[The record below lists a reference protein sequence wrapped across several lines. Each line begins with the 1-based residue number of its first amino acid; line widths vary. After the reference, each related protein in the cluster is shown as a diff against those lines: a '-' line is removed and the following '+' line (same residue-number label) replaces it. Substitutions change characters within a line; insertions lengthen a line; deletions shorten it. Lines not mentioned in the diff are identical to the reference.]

1 MTDYL
6 FLSFLVKM
14 SIDVIIIRILTVEKE
29 VVKIS
34 RLLRMVYNGLIL
46 NCVAYSVIE
55 VILKSVDRR

>member
-1 MTDYL
+1 MQ
-6 FLSFLVKM
+6 M

>member
-1 MTDYL
+1 
-6 FLSFLVKM
+6 M

-46 NCVAYSVIE
+46 NCVGYSVIE